1 MVTLLGTTAEEVLAY
16 EEWNLDGKNISSR
29 EDQEALALVL
39 GRASS
44 KVPKLRVVS
53 ANQAQL
59 GKEGAKHVAEAL
71 KINTTLKDLK
81 CAACACVWLLS
92 APADCTI
99 RLSFA
104 VSTVTR
110 SRSRS

>member
-1 MVTLLGTTAEEVLAY
+1 MVTLLGTTAKEMLAY

-53 ANQAQL
+53 ANQAQF
-59 GKEGAKHVAEAL
+59 GKEGAKHVANAL
-71 KINTTLKDLK
+71 AVNKTLTSIK
-81 CAACACVWLLS
+81 
-92 APADCTI
+92 
-99 RLSFA
+99 
-104 VSTVTR
+104 
-110 SRSRS
+110 